1 MVWCL
6 KKLKCWRFS
15 KIWFWLC
22 KAWDRRLWHWGLCAE
37 PRARARKAEAFVVLP
52 LLSVRK
58 IWVCL
63 YFQIWLLDAFG
74 QAIFTVFNQVSPVTS
89 SVGPAR
95 HTLHTLV
102 FERKSFE
109 FHCLTWKLNRVE
121 NTKKQT
127 RKFRK
132 ASKVSTW
139 LFNVLGWWK
148 VRARISPFFAQVEK
162 NHRFCGFF
170 RFIPWIL
177 SSFFV
182 VFSFSRVIYM
192 FTIPRCSQQW
202 QCCRTGC
209 ISGLTT
215 AQLAIECDESP
226 HAVPVAISLESRRIF
241 FEEKVQLGQNSTGV
255 FVRFCYSFPA
265 KAQ

>member
-1 MVWCL
+1 MCRAPGESA
-6 KKLKCWRFS
+6 KSRSFCCFPYFCW
-15 KIWFWLC
+15 
-22 KAWDRRLWHWGLCAE
+22 
-37 PRARARKAEAFVVLP
+37 
-52 LLSVRK
+52 RK

-63 YFQIWLLDAFG
+63 YFQIWLLDVFG

-139 LFNVLGWWK
+139 LFNVSGWWK

-162 NHRFCGFF
+162 TTVSVGF
-170 RFIPWIL
+170 
-177 SSFFV
+177 
-182 VFSFSRVIYM
+182 
-192 FTIPRCSQQW
+192 
-202 QCCRTGC
+202 
-209 ISGLTT
+209 SGLFHEFCPVSFTCLPSRDVHSSGSVA
-215 AQLAIECDESP
+215 AQ
-226 HAVPVAISLESRRIF
+226 VASVVWRQHS
-241 FEEKVQLGQNSTGV
+241 
-255 FVRFCYSFPA
+255 
-265 KAQ
+265 